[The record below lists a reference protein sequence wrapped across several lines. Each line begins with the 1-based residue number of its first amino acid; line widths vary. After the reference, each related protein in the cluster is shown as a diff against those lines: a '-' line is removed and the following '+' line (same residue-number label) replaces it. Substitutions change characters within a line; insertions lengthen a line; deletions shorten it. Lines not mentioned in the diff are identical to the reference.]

1 MSSFGTQQKRAG
13 GPPIN
18 LPEEALVTTVHNY
31 HIMFSK
37 IHANI
42 DIRKIHGYSPLSAII
57 APTWGSRVLNWCII
71 HQHRENEA
79 KNRRLQEAQ
88 KSPPTLWRAP
98 LKTIQ
103 PAWPFSTRH
112 VGATSLAFY
121 CKPLSKAPVIT
132 TAEIASHE
140 IMGAPIR

>member
-79 KNRRLQEAQ
+79 KNRRPRSAKKPAYSMAGTLKDNSASMAIFNTSCRRYEFGVLLQ
-88 KSPPTLWRAP
+88 TV
-98 LKTIQ
+98 IQ
-103 PAWPFSTRH
+103 SARH
-112 VGATSLAFY
+112 NY
-121 CKPLSKAPVIT
+121 
-132 TAEIASHE
+132 
-140 IMGAPIR
+140 R